1 MLYLLLSLL
10 LYRTP
15 WRDGCAGPDV
25 DELKTM
31 KLGTMRTM
39 KLAKVWA
46 RVSAMA
52 MAALAVCL
60 MAAPMMAQD
69 AASAAQHQ
77 AGTVKSTNATS
88 LTLTTKAGQ
97 DVTVTVPGTAK
108 VQVVAPGSKDLSS
121 ATEGTLSDVVP
132 GDRVLVMGSAA
143 DGGMTATRVILM
155 KAQAIASTHQEE
167 EAAWAKGGGG
177 IVKSVD
183 AAAGRIEIASG
194 LKPVTVVVSPATV
207 VRRYAGNSVRFED
220 AKVSTVAAIQKGD
233 QLRVRGTRSADGATI
248 AADELVTGMFANYSG
263 LVTAADAAAGTVT
276 LKDLTTKKMVT
287 VAVTP
292 NSDVRR
298 IPLMLAQRVAMRMKG
313 GAAAGAG
320 AGSAGGASA
329 ESGAERQGRA
339 GMDLSQMLSRLP
351 TESVAGLKV
360 GEAVMIVATSPMG
373 TETPAAVTLLAGVD
387 PILTASPNGQA
398 LSLSPWSIGGGEGGE
413 GGGGEGGPQR

>member
-1 MLYLLLSLL
+1 
-10 LYRTP
+10 
-15 WRDGCAGPDV
+15 
-25 DELKTM
+25 
-31 KLGTMRTM
+31 MRTM
-39 KLAKVWA
+39 KLAKVWMN
-46 RVSAMA
+46 VPA
-52 MAALAVCL
+52 MAALAVSL
-60 MAAPMMAQD
+60 MAAPMVAQD
-69 AASAAQHQ
+69 AASAALHQ

-132 GDRVLVMGSAA
+132 GDRVLVMGSAG

-155 KAQAIASTHQEE
+155 KAQAIAATHQEE
-167 EAAWAKGGGG
+167 EAAWSKGGGG

-194 LKPVTVVVSPATV
+194 LKPVQVVVTPTTV

-220 AKVSTVAAIQKGD
+220 AKVSTLAAIQKGD
-233 QLRVRGTRSADGATI
+233 QLRVRGTRSADGGTI
-248 AADELVTGMFANYSG
+248 TADELVTGMFANYSG
-263 LVTAADAAAGTVT
+263 LVASVDPAAGTVT
-276 LKDLTTKKMVT
+276 LKDLTTKKTVT

-313 GAAAGAG
+313 GAAGAG

-398 LSLSPWSIGGGEGGE
+398 MTLSPWSIGGGEGGE